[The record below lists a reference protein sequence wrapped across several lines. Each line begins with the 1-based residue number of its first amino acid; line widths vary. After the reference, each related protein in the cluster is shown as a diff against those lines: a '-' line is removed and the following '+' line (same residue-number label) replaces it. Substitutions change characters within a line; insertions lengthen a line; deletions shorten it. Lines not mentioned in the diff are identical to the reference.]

1 MSWLRALLG
10 GGQGEDSEIRKR
22 IQEARLDKYKSLKRY
37 AHLEGDEE
45 LYEFASR
52 KESLM
57 LQMLDDE
64 YDVIALGVKAGPR
77 DDEQ

>member
-1 MSWLRALLG
+1 MSWLRTLLG
-10 GGQGEDSEIRKR
+10 GEEGEDSGLHRR

-64 YDVIALGVKAGPR
+64 YDVIASGMKPGLR